1 MVELDAHSWLVLPG
15 ADGARIE
22 AFAHP
27 PPEILAPTDPGAAQ
41 TTDQV
46 TVTMPAGGRALTYLD
61 GVQLP
66 DPVVEGIDGDQVTIT
81 PAFAQ
86 GLPQGE
92 HVVVVLVVPED
103 GQDAPWASV
112 ALPVTVP

>member
-1 MVELDAHSWLVLPG
+1 MPPD

-22 AFAHP
+22 AFVHLS
-27 PPEILAPTDPGAAQ
+27 PEVLAPMDPGAAQ
-41 TTDQV
+41 TTDTV

-61 GVQLP
+61 SVGLP
-66 DPVVEGIDGDQVTIT
+66 DPVVEGIDGDQVMIT

-86 GLPQGE
+86 GLTPGE
-92 HVVVVLVVPED
+92 HVVVVLVVPEE
-103 GQDAPWASV
+103 GQEAPWASV